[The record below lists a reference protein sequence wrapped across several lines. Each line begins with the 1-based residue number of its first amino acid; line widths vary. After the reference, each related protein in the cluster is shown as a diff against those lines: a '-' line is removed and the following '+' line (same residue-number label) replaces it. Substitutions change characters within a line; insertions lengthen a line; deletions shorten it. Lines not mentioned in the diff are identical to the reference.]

1 MVMPT
6 SNKRPVGFFPLG
18 IFFFFGAVMATYA
31 GFTLLWPGTFL
42 DRAWALNQAAQ
53 VQLSSVGRIVAAP
66 FAILATVLLLAGIGW
81 FRRRYW
87 GWVLGVTVIAI
98 NLTGD
103 LIHMALGDFLKS
115 AVGVV
120 IAGLLLIY
128 MTQPGVREYFRGPR
142 FP

>member
-1 MVMPT
+1 MPT
-6 SNKRPVGFFPLG
+6 SNKQPAGFFPLG
-18 IFFFFGAVMATYA
+18 MFFFFGAVMATYA

-42 DRAWALNQAAQ
+42 DRAWVLNKNAH
-53 VQLSSVGRIVAAP
+53 VQLSSLGRIMAAP
-66 FAILATVLLLAGIGW
+66 FVILATVLLLAGIGW

-98 NLTGD
+98 NLIGD

-128 MTQPGVREYFRGPR
+128 MTRPGVREYFRGPR
-142 FP
+142 SP